1 MVNKFMEKLGAEMP
15 EGAEEAMKKAQEW
28 GFGGARCGGG
38 GAWKK
43 QRALLISKPNGV
55 LEASPGQ
62 MLLPSIEMKNGTAWA
77 WKQGCFLGMDESVDI
92 AALPIEVVNVPIN
105 FDVKGHE
112 TFKIQVPIKVLDIM
126 IPDKTEYEFSLCF
139 RGPNGNQFG
148 EPIPMKIK
156 VVPNQSEEKDEIEF
170 YKLAIKLH
178 D

>member
-1 MVNKFMEKLGAEMP
+1 M
-15 EGAEEAMKKAQEW
+15 
-28 GFGGARCGGG
+28 
-38 GAWKK
+38 
-43 QRALLISKPNGV
+43 
-55 LEASPGQ
+55 
-62 MLLPSIEMKNGTAWA
+62 
-77 WKQGCFLGMDESVDI
+77 
-92 AALPIEVVNVPIN
+92 
-105 FDVKGHE
+105 
-112 TFKIQVPIKVLDIM
+112 PIKVLDFK